1 MPSYTEQEVE
11 VIRAQAIAET
21 KAAKP
26 LPIYKTHS
34 ERVRTW
40 AAVLSCLAAIINMS
54 VALLILFFHYHIG

>member
-21 KAAKP
+21 KAQKP
-26 LPIYKTHS
+26 LPLYKTKG
-34 ERVRTW
+34 ERIRTV
-40 AAVLSCLAAIINMS
+40 AAVLNCMAAIINMT